1 MGQKNRPLREGRG
14 VRSEAQQQ
22 PAPGGAD
29 KAQEIKRYVRPF
41 YVEVGFVCL
50 DALAGRITHS
60 SKLERLITPSST
72 LERLQDDGGKGL
84 TVLGRALSASVRS
97 LARAAPFASCSA
109 ARQRLSRL
117 RSCADHA
124 YMVVC
129 LAGGL
134 SRAQA
139 CS

>member
-14 VRSEAQQQ
+14 VRSEAQEQ

-60 SKLERLITPSST
+60 SKLERLI
-72 LERLQDDGGKGL
+72 R
-84 TVLGRALSASVRS
+84 
-97 LARAAPFASCSA
+97 
-109 ARQRLSRL
+109 
-117 RSCADHA
+117 
-124 YMVVC
+124 
-129 LAGGL
+129 
-134 SRAQA
+134 
-139 CS
+139 